1 MIEAGTII
9 EIDSDESY
17 EVLVSASNGTAWLE
31 AGETSIV
38 EWWDGKKKHR
48 IVFFEFDAAEACFL
62 NHAEA

>member
-17 EVLVSASNGTAWLE
+17 EVLVSAANGTIWME
-31 AGETSIV
+31 AHETSIV
-38 EWWDGKKKHR
+38 EWWDGPKKHR
-48 IVFFEFDAAEACFL
+48 IVFFEFASAEACFL